1 MEKAGKWIQRAG
13 TIFISAVVPFISIF
27 IEVSLHSI
35 LELFLLGGL
44 ITLWGNI
51 LTKEEEQSLPIA
63 VFGCI
68 GLACYL
74 YIESLWLAIAMG
86 ISGAILTGLNYLMN
100 RKSADEEP
108 VQLHNE

>member
-13 TIFISAVVPFISIF
+13 TIFISAIVPFISIF
-27 IEVSLHSI
+27 IEVSLHRI

-51 LTKEEEQSLPIA
+51 LTKEEEESLPLA

-74 YIESLWLAIAMG
+74 YLDSLWLAVAIG
-86 ISGAILTGLNYLMN
+86 ISGSALTGLNYLMN
-100 RKSADEEP
+100 RKSGGEEP
-108 VQLHNE
+108 AHLHNE